1 MARRRVDRVLRRTVL
16 LLLPL
21 LTACVGDDLPQRT
34 EFPALHY
41 DYLTPLRLNVATVD
55 VPDAPPPGPLD
66 QVNPAPP
73 GQTLR
78 RMALDRIGAG
88 GTTGRAVFVVDQAGI
103 TEAGDGLSGVMAVHL
118 DVLRP
123 DGGRAAFAEARVTR
137 QASLPRRA
145 DMPTALYDMT
155 RAMMDDMNVE
165 LEFQARRSLRDWLQ
179 SAETAPAPAPVQQED
194 LSAPGQPFKHPI
206 APPTPPEQP
215 APIPGT

>member
-1 MARRRVDRVLRRTVL
+1 MARRRAGRMLRRTALLMPL
-16 LLLPL
+16 LLV
-21 LTACVGDDLPQRT
+21 ACAGDDLPQRT
-34 EFPALHY
+34 EFPALRY

-55 VPDAPPPGPLD
+55 VADAPPPGPLD
-66 QVNPAPP
+66 ALNPAPP

-88 GTTGRAVFVVDQAGI
+88 GTTGRAVFVVDQASI
-103 TEAGDGLSGVMAVHL
+103 TQTGDGLFGVMAVHL

-145 DMPTALYDMT
+145 ELPAALYDMT
-155 RAMMDDMNVE
+155 RAMTDDMNVE

-179 SAETAPAPAPVQQED
+179 SAETAPAPAPVQQQD
-194 LSAPGQPFKHPI
+194 LSAPGQP
-206 APPTPPEQP
+206 AVPPAPPEQP
-215 APIPGT
+215 TPAPGS

>member
-1 MARRRVDRVLRRTVL
+1 MLRRTVL
-16 LLLPL
+16 LLPL
-21 LTACVGDDLPQRT
+21 LLAACGGDDLAQRT
-34 EFPALHY
+34 EFPGLRY
-41 DYLTPLRLNVATVD
+41 DYLAPLRLNVATVD

-78 RMALDRIGAG
+78 RMATDRIGAG
-88 GTTGRAVFVVDQAGI
+88 GAAGRAVFVVDQASI
-103 TEAGDGLSGVMAVHL
+103 TQAGNSLSGVMAVHL

-137 QASLPRRA
+137 QASLSRPA
-145 DMPTALYDMT
+145 ELPAALYDMT

-179 SAETAPAPAPVQQED
+179 SAETAPAPAPVQQQD
-194 LSAPGQPFKHPI
+194 LSAPGQPA

-215 APIPGT
+215 TPTPDS

>member
-1 MARRRVDRVLRRTVL
+1 MLRRNV

-21 LTACVGDDLPQRT
+21 LLAACGGDDLPQRT
-34 EFPALHY
+34 EFPALRY
-41 DYLTPLRLNVATVD
+41 DYLAPLRLNVATVD

-66 QVNPAPP
+66 AVNPAPP

-88 GTTGRAVFVVDQAGI
+88 GSTGRAVFVIDQASI
-103 TEAGDGLSGVMAVHL
+103 TQAGDGLSGVMAVHL

-137 QASLPRRA
+137 QASVSGRAGLPA
-145 DMPTALYDMT
+145 ALYDMT

-179 SAETAPAPAPVQQED
+179 SAETAPAPAPVQQQD
-194 LSAPGQPFKHPI
+194 LSAPGQPPGQPI

-215 APIPGT
+215 TPPGQPTPAPGS

>member
-1 MARRRVDRVLRRTVL
+1 MARRRAGKMLRRTA

-21 LTACVGDDLPQRT
+21 LLAACSGDDLAQRT

-66 QVNPAPP
+66 AVNPAPP

-88 GTTGRAVFVVDQAGI
+88 GATGRAVFVVDQASI
-103 TEAGDGLSGVMAVHL
+103 TQAGDGLSGVMAVHL

-123 DGGRAAFAEARVTR
+123 DGGRAAYAEARVTR
-137 QASLPRRA
+137 QATLPRRA
-145 DMPTALYDMT
+145 ELPAALYDMT

-165 LEFQARRSLRDWLQ
+165 LEFQARRSLHDWLQ
-179 SAETAPAPAPVQQED
+179 SAEAAPAPAPVQQQD
-194 LSAPGQPFKHPI
+194 LSAPGQPA
-206 APPTPPEQP
+206 APPSRPEPSPEQP
-215 APIPGT
+215 TRAPSS